1 MRVLFLFLLLANL
14 AFFAW
19 ARYLASPDPYA
30 DPRPHTREIAPAQL
44 VILPPLA
51 KGAAAPQGNAA
62 PTPAGQAPGR

>member
-19 ARYLASPDPYA
+19 ARYLAPPDPYA
-30 DPRPHTREIAPAQL
+30 DPRPHTREIAPERL

-51 KGAAAPQGNAA
+51 KGAAAPQGNGAL
-62 PTPAGQAPGR
+62 PPVGQAPGR